1 MTWSLTFLAQTIAS
15 GLLLGGIYALLASSV
30 TLIFGVMRVINF
42 AQADFMMLGMFLAFA
57 LHYFFGL
64 DPILIA
70 LPVGITLA
78 MVGLPIAGVLERVP
92 RGNQDAQLIL
102 TLGVSSVIQSL
113 VLIFVGPTPKVV
125 VRPYTNQYIELGGVL
140 INDARLFAFIAAFVV
155 MFSLYLFLTR
165 TWIGRAMRA
174 TADDP
179 NAAGSVGINVARIH
193 IIAFVIGTGF
203 DGFAGSLMV
212 TFLAVTPTIGGD
224 FIMIMFLA
232 VVMGG
237 LGSVPGAVLGGLLVG
252 MIQSF
257 GAQILTLQL
266 QNVTLFVM
274 FVVLLLVRP
283 QGIFGFR
290 LRA

>member
-1 MTWSLTFLAQTIAS
+1 MTLTFFMQALVG
-15 GLLLGGIYALLASSV
+15 GLLLGGIYALLACSV

-42 AQADFMMLGMFLAFA
+42 AQADFMMLGMLLAFG
-57 LHYFFGL
+57 LNHFFGL
-64 DPILIA
+64 DPILMA
-70 LPVGITLA
+70 LPIGLVLA
-78 MVGLPIAGVLERVP
+78 LVGLPVAGVLERVP

-113 VLIFVGPTPKVV
+113 SLIFNGPTPKVV
-125 VRPYTNQYIELGGVL
+125 NRPYTNQYFEIGGVL
-140 INDARLFAFIAAFVV
+140 INHARLFAFVV
-155 MFSLYLFLTR
+155 ALVMMFSLYLFLTR
-165 TWIGRAMRA
+165 TWMGRAMRA

-179 NAAGSVGINVARIH
+179 TAAGGVGINVAKIH
-193 IIAFVIGTGF
+193 MMAFIIGTGL
-203 DGFAGSLMV
+203 DGCAGSVMV
-212 TFLAVTPTIGGD
+212 TFLSVNPVIGSD

-237 LGSVPGAVLGGLLVG
+237 LGSVPGAALGGLIVG

-257 GAQILTLQL
+257 GGQLLTLQL

-274 FVVLLLVRP
+274 FVVLLVARP

>member
-1 MTWSLTFLAQTIAS
+1 MSWSLFGQTLAG

-42 AQADFMMLGMFLAFA
+42 AQADFMMLGMLVAFG
-57 LHYFFGL
+57 LNHFFGL
-64 DPILIA
+64 DPIVMAIPVGLA
-70 LPVGITLA
+70 LALTGLPVAGI
-78 MVGLPIAGVLERVP
+78 LERVP

-113 VLIFVGPTPKVV
+113 VLIFFGPTPKIVL
-125 VRPYTNQYIELGGVL
+125 RPYTNQYFLAGNIL
-140 INDARLFAFIAAFVV
+140 INEARLFAFIAALI
-155 MFSLYLFLTR
+155 MMLGLYFFLTR
-165 TWIGRAMRA
+165 TWTGRAMRA

-179 NAAGSVGINVARIH
+179 VAAGGVGINVSRIH
-193 IIAFVIGTGF
+193 MTAFIIGTGL
-203 DGFAGSLMV
+203 DGCAGSVMV
-212 TFLAVTPTIGGD
+212 TFLGVSPVVGSD

-237 LGSVPGAVLGGLLVG
+237 LGSVPGAALGGLLVG
-252 MIQSF
+252 MMQSL
-257 GAQILTLQL
+257 GAQLVSLQL
-266 QNVTLFVM
+266 QNVSLFVL
-274 FVVLLLVRP
+274 FVLLLLFRP

>member
-1 MTWSLTFLAQTIAS
+1 MTWAFLGQTFAG

-42 AQADFMMLGMFLAFA
+42 AQADFMMLGMLMAFA
-57 LHYFFGL
+57 LNHFFGL
-64 DPILIA
+64 DPIMIAIPVGLALALIG
-70 LPVGITLA
+70 LPVAGI
-78 MVGLPIAGVLERVP
+78 LERVP

-113 VLIFVGPTPKVV
+113 VLIFFGPTPKVV
-125 VRPYTNQYIELGGVL
+125 VRPYTNKYFMVGDVL
-140 INDARLFAFIAAFVV
+140 INEARLFAFIAALL
-155 MFSLYLFLTR
+155 MMLGLYLFLTR

-179 NAAGSVGINVARIH
+179 TAAGNVGVNVSRIH
-193 IIAFVIGTGF
+193 VTAFVIGTGL
-203 DGFAGSLMV
+203 DGCAGSVMV
-212 TFLAVTPTIGGD
+212 TFLGVNPVIGSD

-237 LGSVPGAVLGGLLVG
+237 LGSVPGAALGGLLVG

-257 GAQILTLQL
+257 GAQLVSLQL
-266 QNVTLFVM
+266 QNVSLFVM
-274 FVVLLLVRP
+274 FVALLLLRP